1 MTGRIKHG
9 NLFAR
14 GSGVWTSQVK
24 VLADLLPGE
33 GSLPS
38 FSMSPHMHPTV
49 SSEGTMHPT
58 VSSEGANPIM
68 RAIPL

>member
-1 MTGRIKHG
+1 M
-9 NLFAR
+9 
-14 GSGVWTSQVK
+14 K

-58 VSSEGANPIM
+58 VSSEGTNPIM